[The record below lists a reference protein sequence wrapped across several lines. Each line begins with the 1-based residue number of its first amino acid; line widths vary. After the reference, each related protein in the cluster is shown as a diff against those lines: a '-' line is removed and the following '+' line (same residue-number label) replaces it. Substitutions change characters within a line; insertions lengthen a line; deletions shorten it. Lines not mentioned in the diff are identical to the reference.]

1 MITREEYETIARH
14 IDIVKQ
20 IIIDRAISNVSI
32 SYREDVLE
40 KIGKKYGWYTCNCGA
55 GIFNATSRIYNAYL
69 EYCRYLCSS
78 MVDKNKIADDNK
90 AANKRARKS
99 NKGK

>member
-1 MITREEYETIARH
+1 MITREEYDAIARH
-14 IDIVKQ
+14 KDTVKQ
-20 IIIDRAISNVSI
+20 IITDRAISSISI
-32 SYREDVLE
+32 SYREEVLE

-69 EYCRYLCSS
+69 EFGRYLCSS
-78 MVDKNKIADDNK
+78 KVEINNEDKTN
-90 AANKRARKS
+90 NKRGRKS

>member
-32 SYREDVLE
+32 SYQEDVLE
-40 KIGKKYGWYTCNCGA
+40 KIGKKYGWFTCNCGA

-69 EYCRYLCSS
+69 EYGTYLVSS
-78 MVDKNKIADDNK
+78 VPDKNRITDDSK
-90 AANKRARKS
+90 ASNKRARKT